1 MVIILSGDLH
11 RHDEFST
18 FDGFGKAVEL
28 AKTAKEKGHTFL
40 GTSNHGNTN
49 GLIQTYKACMQE
61 GIKPVLGVEGYFLPV
76 YKEKSRGY
84 HLCLFAKDLQGYR
97 NLNEIQY
104 EGEKQKYYNPIW
116 DFKLLEKYKDGLIA
130 TSACVASYSSQ
141 CIIKGNLEKAEK
153 YLRKMKSIFEN
164 DFYIEI
170 QPYKISEEGMQEK
183 INVELIKLARKLG
196 IRCILTSDSHRGE
209 KDDIDSYIKMHEIAK
224 HDREWIEGTYSERY
238 MPDKYELEKRFCDMH
253 NKDFKNAKNLAIEMR
268 KNLEELESKVEYD
281 ILSKLELKLPK
292 VNDNSNKILQSKI
305 KQGLKDRG
313 KYTKKYIE
321 RAKEEYEVIKERGFS
336 DYFLIVC
343 DYVNWAKNKGIAV
356 GAGRGSV
363 CNSIVA
369 YALKITEVDSI
380 LFGLDF
386 RRFLRKDKKSFPDID
401 LDFETSR
408 RYEVIQYICE
418 KYKGHSARICSYGL
432 YKVDNL
438 INDLAKVCGLKTD
451 KTVDT
456 EEKNCNKQVI
466 ANIKKFVKK
475 YIDDN
480 GNLKTEQILKDS
492 ECKMYNKLYDDI
504 IKHFSKL
511 YLKVRYIGTH
521 AAGVAITGGNILDYT
536 ALRIDKTGDI
546 YTNYDL
552 SDIEDINVIKFDIL
566 GLKTM
571 ESISNLREQTGVIC
585 NYDEIVKDENLLT
598 EMREGRCDGIFQL
611 ESKTV
616 RDILKKIDCDCFM
629 DVVAATS
636 MNRPAPLKLGMPE
649 MYAENKK
656 NVEDAKKSKYWQ
668 YTKDSYGTIIYQEQ
682 LQQICVYIGRMAW
695 TDADKMLKLMK
706 HGEEQARITLAKEK
720 SEGNDLESKF
730 KQGAKESGL
739 TEEEANNLFN
749 NMLVY
754 SFVKGHGTGYSL
766 ISMEEMYYKYYYPT
780 EYWFSKLKFAGTD
793 EDFDKFCSKAVCDGA
808 VVFLPHVN
816 CSAVKTRLRRVE
828 GEMCLQQGLSDM
840 KDVGEKAACYILE
853 ERKQN
858 GIFTS
863 YDNFYDRCKSR
874 VVTSRVIDTLRI
886 NGALEFNKKVYISRV
901 TKYNSA
907 LYLRGSKQ

>member
-141 CIIKGNLEKAEK
+141 CIVKGDLQKAEK
-153 YLRKMKSIFEN
+153 YLRKMKSIFED

-170 QPYKISEEGMQEK
+170 QPYKISEDGVQEN
-183 INVELIKLARKLG
+183 INVELIKLSRKLD
-196 IRCILTSDSHRGE
+196 IKCILTSDSHRGE
-209 KDDIDSYIKMHEIAK
+209 KEDIDSYIKMHEIAK
-224 HDREWIEGTYSERY
+224 HDRGWIEGTYSERY

-253 NKDFKNAKNLAIEMR
+253 NKDFKNAKKLSIEMR

-466 ANIKKFVKK
+466 ADIKKLVKK

-480 GNLKTEQILKDS
+480 GNLKKEQILKDS
-492 ECKMYNKLYDDI
+492 ECKMYNKLYDNI

-536 ALRIDKTGDI
+536 AIRIDKTGDI

-571 ESISNLREQTGVIC
+571 ESISNLRKQTGVIC

-720 SEGNDLESKF
+720 AEGNDLESKF

-739 TEEEANNLFN
+739 TEEETNNLFN

-816 CSAVKTRLRRVE
+816 YSAIKTRLRRVD

-907 LYLRGSKQ
+907 LYLRGSK

>member
-61 GIKPVLGVEGYFLPV
+61 GIKPILGVEGYFLPV

-141 CIIKGNLEKAEK
+141 CIVKGDLQKAEK
-153 YLRKMKSIFEN
+153 YLRKMKSIFED

-170 QPYKISEEGMQEK
+170 QPYKISEEGVQEK
-183 INVELIKLARKLG
+183 INVDLIKLARKLD
-196 IRCILTSDSHRGE
+196 IKCILTSDSHRGE

-224 HDREWIEGTYSERY
+224 HDRGWIEGTYSERY
-238 MPDKYELEKRFCDMH
+238 MPDKYELETRFCDMH
-253 NKDFKNAKNLAIEMR
+253 NKDFKNAKNLAVEMR

-466 ANIKKFVKK
+466 ADIKKFVKK

-480 GNLKTEQILKDS
+480 GNLKKEQILKDS
-492 ECKMYNKLYDDI
+492 ECKMYNKLYDNI

-571 ESISNLREQTGVIC
+571 ESISNLRKQTGVTC

-720 SEGNDLESKF
+720 AEGNDLESKF

-739 TEEEANNLFN
+739 TEEETNNLFN

-816 CSAVKTRLRRVE
+816 YSAVKTRLRRVD

-907 LYLRGSKQ
+907 LYLRGSK